1 MLCLWVKNPL
11 SEKVLCLCGYLLVIA
26 NAKKRQQIITETMS
40 ERPKL
45 KLELTTFDKTLE
57 ILGWTSI
64 LAIWVLTITN
74 YTNLPDTIPIHYNGA
89 GQADGFGGK
98 AAILTLP
105 LIATVL
111 FVGMTILNKFPHIFN
126 YPTNITQDNA
136 LRQYTNATRMIR
148 YLKFIIVIIFGL
160 IAFKTIQN
168 ANGQAVGLGIWFLPL
183 TLGLI
188 FIPLTYFVVKSFKAT
203 K

>member
-1 MLCLWVKNPL
+1 M
-11 SEKVLCLCGYLLVIA
+11 E
-26 NAKKRQQIITETMS
+26 

-45 KLELTTFDKTLE
+45 NLELTMIDKTLE

-74 YTNLPDTIPIHYNGA
+74 YTNLPDIIPIHYNGA
-89 GQADGFGGK
+89 GEADGFGRK
-98 AAILTLP
+98 TTILILP

-111 FVGMTILNKFPHIFN
+111 FIGITISNKFPHIFN

-136 LRQYTNATRMIR
+136 LRQYTNATRLNR
-148 YLKFIIVIIFGL
+148 YLKLIIVVIFGF
-160 IAFKTIQN
+160 IEFKTIQS
-168 ANGQAVGLGIWFLPL
+168 ANGQADGLGIWFLPMTFGL
-183 TLGLI
+183 T
-188 FIPLTYFVVKSFKAT
+188 FIPLTYFIVKSFKAA

>member
-1 MLCLWVKNPL
+1 
-11 SEKVLCLCGYLLVIA
+11 
-26 NAKKRQQIITETMS
+26 MS
-40 ERPKL
+40 GRPKL

-74 YTNLPDTIPIHYNGA
+74 YTNLPGKIPTHYNGS

-98 AAILTLP
+98 ATILTLP

-111 FVGMTILNKFPHIFN
+111 FIGLTILNKFPHIFN

-136 LRQYTNATRMIR
+136 LRQYTNATMMIR
-148 YLKFIIVIIFGL
+148 YLKLSIVVIFGL

-168 ANGQAVGLGIWFLPL
+168 ANGEADGLGVWFLPM

-188 FIPLTYFVVKSFKAT
+188 FIPLTYFVIKSYKT
-203 K
+203 TR